1 MGKIRAGL
9 GVAGAVLF
17 VTEWLTVS
25 HSVHWLMSGV
35 LPH

>member
-1 MGKIRAGL
+1 MGKIWAGL

-17 VTEWLTVS
+17 VTEWLMIS